1 MAREKDRLPSRLE
14 YTSFYSPNTD
24 FMKKHYILFFSLF
37 CILLACNKKASE
49 IESDCSSGLVL
60 IQNQSYYELITEGGS
75 IYFADY
81 DAKEDQLIGFQTDED
96 SIEYKTSYGT
106 GFFVSEDGM
115 IATNKHVV
123 APKVTEQEAQQM
135 LKRLIV
141 LTREALSEEYDKL
154 VEFQG
159 EVRSQMQYA
168 QYNDDYY
175 NYNRLD
181 ALDDAIIE
189 RKDELKEQYHA
200 LGSIDHNQT
209 KLEYHNRI
217 SIAYNSTFVTSED
230 DFIGCVVR
238 KTAENCDLALIQLKD
253 KSTPNGK
260 YIFEID
266 QDSPLNNYSLF
277 ERISKMFGGDKNERL
292 YMLSYN
298 LGPSLALTEEG
309 VMCQINEGSISQN
322 SQERLM
328 YSIPSLPGSSGS
340 PVLNRRGQVVAVN
353 YAGLKTEESFNYGIH
368 VTKLHQLIESIR

>member
-1 MAREKDRLPSRLE
+1 
-14 YTSFYSPNTD
+14 
-24 FMKKHYILFFSLF
+24 MKKHYFLLFSLVSILF
-37 CILLACNKKASE
+37 ACNKKANE

-60 IQNQSYYELITEGGS
+60 IQNQSFYELVTEGGS

-81 DAKEDQLIGFQTDED
+81 DATEDQLVGFQTDED
-96 SIEYKTSYGT
+96 SIEYITNYGT
-106 GFFVSEDGM
+106 GFFVSEDGL

-123 APKVTEQEAQQM
+123 APKVTEQEAQQL

-141 LTREALSEEYDKL
+141 LAKEALSEEYDNL
-154 VEFQG
+154 VELQS
-159 EVRSQMQYA
+159 EVRSRMRYA
-168 QYNDDYY
+168 YNTDDYY
-175 NYNRLD
+175 NYNKLND
-181 ALDDAIIE
+181 VDDAIIE
-189 RKDELKEQYHA
+189 RQNELKEQYLA

-209 KLEYHNRI
+209 KLEYHNCI

-230 DFIGCVVR
+230 DFVGCVVR
-238 KTAENCDLALIQLKD
+238 KMAEDCDLALIQLKD
-253 KSTPNGK
+253 KSTPDGK
-260 YIFEID
+260 YIFEIG
-266 QDSPLNNYSLF
+266 QDSPLDDYSLF

-309 VMCQINEGSISQN
+309 VLCQINEGSISQK

-353 YAGLKTEESFNYGIH
+353 YAGLKTEESFNYGIP
-368 VTKLHQLIESIR
+368 VTKLYRLIESIR

>member
-1 MAREKDRLPSRLE
+1 MARAKDRLPSRLE

-141 LTREALSEEYDKL
+141 LTREALSEEFDKL

-159 EVRSQMQYA
+159 EVRSQMRYA